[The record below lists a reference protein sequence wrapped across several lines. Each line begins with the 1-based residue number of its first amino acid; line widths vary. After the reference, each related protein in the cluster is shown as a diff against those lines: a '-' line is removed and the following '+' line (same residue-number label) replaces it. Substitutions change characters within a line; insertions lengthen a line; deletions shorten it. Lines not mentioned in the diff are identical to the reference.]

1 MASGVYL
8 KRRHEWVIR
17 LIKGGVPV
25 QPSTGDRGPV
35 MDALYDLVDAAGAV
49 EFCRQEFSRVAS
61 IGQKEFEEAEEKL
74 KKLGSGSPFKNWG
87 GATTPAAYYAF
98 QNTVNWARTVK
109 DRFEER
115 LLKAIGHDQD
125 LKKTVQRIRQETA
138 GPQLEDARELAG
150 CGLHRLTPPYA
161 GHGAK
166 VEGSKL
172 IYPIPDRVDNKHDF
186 RANLRFDAGRHA
198 EVLVEEY
205 WEAVTHFMDRLLD
218 VFYPAAEPAK
228 D

>member
-1 MASGVYL
+1 MASLEEQMSGETGIFLERHHSWFLRAIAVP
-8 KRRHEWVIR
+8 KRPE
-17 LIKGGVPV
+17 
-25 QPSTGDRGPV
+25 TGDRGPV
-35 MDALYDLVDAAGAV
+35 RDALIEIVDAAGGV
-49 EFCRQEFSRVAS
+49 EFSREEFYRVAS
-61 IGQKEFEEAEEKL
+61 IGQKEFDE
-74 KKLGSGSPFKNWG
+74 SGSPSENWG

-98 QNTVNWARTVK
+98 QNAVNWTRTVK

-150 CGLHRLTPPYA
+150 CGLHRLTPPYP
-161 GHGAK
+161 GSGAK
-166 VEGSKL
+166 VKGGKL
-172 IYPIPDRVDNKHDF
+172 IYPIPDRVDNKDDF
-186 RANLRFDAGRHA
+186 RANLRFDRGRHA
-198 EVLVEEY
+198 EALVEEY
-205 WEAVTHFMDRLLD
+205 WEAVNHFMDRLLD